1 MLAWIQRAGN
11 PSRKAGLAALLG
23 LSLSPGAA
31 LAAPGDSATG
41 TGTAEASVI
50 ERFQIVNDDSLR
62 FGTFTRPSSAGTL
75 SIAVNGTVT
84 GTAGMTTTYSVP
96 QSGAGRGPASFHLNG
111 TRNRLVQ
118 VSLPGSFN
126 ITNAQGV
133 TMSVDQLVRNASNNG
148 NQDVR
153 LSNTGYFLLL
163 VGGRLNVAANQ
174 AGGTYLGN
182 FDVTVTY
189 Q

>member
-1 MLAWIQRAGN
+1 MLARINRAGL
-11 PSRKAGLAALLG
+11 SHRRASLAALLG
-23 LSLSPGAA
+23 LILSPGAA

-41 TGTAEASVI
+41 TGTAEATVI
-50 ERFQIVNDDSLR
+50 ERFQIVNDDGLR

-75 SIAVNGTVT
+75 SIAVNGAVS

-96 QSGAGRGPASFHLNG
+96 QSGTGRGPASFHLLG
-111 TRNRLVQ
+111 GRNRIVQ
-118 VSLPGSFN
+118 VTLPGSFN
-126 ITNAQGV
+126 ITNAQGA
-133 TMSVDQLVRNASNNG
+133 TMLVDQLVRNSSNNG
-148 NQDVR
+148 NQEVR

-174 AGGTYLGN
+174 AGGTYSGS